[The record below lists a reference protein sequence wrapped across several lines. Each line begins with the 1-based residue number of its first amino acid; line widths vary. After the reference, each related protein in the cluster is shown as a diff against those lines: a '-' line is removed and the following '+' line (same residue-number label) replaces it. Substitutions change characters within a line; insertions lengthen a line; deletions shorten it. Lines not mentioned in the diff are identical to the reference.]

1 MAFNYRVKNAQNAV
15 ALTALTG
22 AAPQVGAG
30 NSVLMQ
36 NVTPGTLSAKVTMA
50 VKTSSLTMTPSWQV
64 SDDGGSTWIN
74 VKTASN
80 ASQVAT
86 AGGTGSTVSTT
97 IQLDGSTALSGHRL
111 ARCIVTTAVGVADGV
126 ADAYAV
132 SYSWLQAEAN

>member
-1 MAFNYRVKNAQNAV
+1 MAFNYRVKTNQQAV
-15 ALTALTG
+15 TTTTLTG

-36 NVTPGTLSAKVTMA
+36 NVTPGTLSAKIVMV
-50 VKTSSLTMTPSWQV
+50 VKTSSMTMTPSWQV

-86 AGGTGSTVSTT
+86 AAGTGSNVTTT
-97 IQLDGSTALSGHRL
+97 IQMDGSMALSGHRL
-111 ARCIVTTAVGVADGV
+111 VRAIVTTAAGTADG
-126 ADAYAV
+126 ANDSYAI
-132 SYSWLQAEAN
+132 SYNWLQAEAN